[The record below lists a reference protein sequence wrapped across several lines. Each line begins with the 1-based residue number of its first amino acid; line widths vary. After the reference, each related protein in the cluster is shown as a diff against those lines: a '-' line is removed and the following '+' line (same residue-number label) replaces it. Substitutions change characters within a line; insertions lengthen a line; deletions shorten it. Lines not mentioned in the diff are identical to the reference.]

1 MTYICYTYIHC
12 IVFVL
17 IPFISH
23 VVAEQ
28 QLNPL
33 SSPMEERRLEEV
45 LSNLRSEVKKRRL
58 LMYPYYRD
66 YDMVGG
72 RGGEGGRGRE
82 SSYVHG
88 VWNAALCECVVA
100 GGLLEGVR
108 ELYMVYIPVQQAKYV
123 IMTVK
128 FDIHIH
134 KLHVNGF
141 SVVYCAPYRRM
152 RHIGGGWQA
161 LMVCSPEKYQEQTL
175 TFQLKQGDFPKQYSR
190 NIRMHDGNT
199 SKA

>member
-1 MTYICYTYIHC
+1 MTYICYTYIRS

-17 IPFISH
+17 IPLISH

-72 RGGEGGRGRE
+72 RRGRGRGGRGGEGERRVPMCTECGTYANV
-82 SSYVHG
+82 S
-88 VWNAALCECVVA
+88 VW
-100 GGLLEGVR
+100 
-108 ELYMVYIPVQQAKYV
+108 
-123 IMTVK
+123 
-128 FDIHIH
+128 
-134 KLHVNGF
+134 
-141 SVVYCAPYRRM
+141 
-152 RHIGGGWQA
+152 WQA
-161 LMVCSPEKYQEQTL
+161 GYWKV
-175 TFQLKQGDFPKQYSR
+175 
-190 NIRMHDGNT
+190 
-199 SKA
+199 

>member
-1 MTYICYTYIHC
+1 MQYVHA
-12 IVFVL
+12 IVHVL
-17 IPFISH
+17 IPFISS

-72 RGGEGGRGRE
+72 RGGEGRLLMYPYYRDYDMVGGRGGRRGDERE
-82 SSYVHG
+82 REGREGRGGREESTYVHR
-88 VWNAALCECVVA
+88 VWNICQCECVVA

-108 ELYMVYIPVQQAKYV
+108 ELYIWCTY
-123 IMTVK
+123 
-128 FDIHIH
+128 
-134 KLHVNGF
+134 L
-141 SVVYCAPYRRM
+141 S
-152 RHIGGGWQA
+152 
-161 LMVCSPEKYQEQTL
+161 S
-175 TFQLKQGDFPKQYSR
+175 KQNMYDSEV
-190 NIRMHDGNT
+190 
-199 SKA
+199 

>member
-1 MTYICYTYIHC
+1 MTYICYTYIHS

-72 RGGEGGRGRE
+72 RGGRGGEGGKGREGRRGRGR
-82 SSYVHG
+82 
-88 VWNAALCECVVA
+88 
-100 GGLLEGVR
+100 GGREGEGER
-108 ELYMVYIPVQQAKYV
+108 RVQQ
-123 IMTVK
+123 M
-128 FDIHIH
+128 
-134 KLHVNGF
+134 
-141 SVVYCAPYRRM
+141 PM
-152 RHIGGGWQA
+152 
-161 LMVCSPEKYQEQTL
+161 
-175 TFQLKQGDFPKQYSR
+175 
-190 NIRMHDGNT
+190 
-199 SKA
+199 

>member
-1 MTYICYTYIHC
+1 MLYIHNN
-12 IVFVL
+12 VL

-33 SSPMEERRLEEV
+33 SSPVEERRLEEV

-72 RGGEGGRGRE
+72 RGGEGRGRE

-88 VWNAALCECVVA
+88 VWNAT
-100 GGLLEGVR
+100 
-108 ELYMVYIPVQQAKYV
+108 Q
-123 IMTVK
+123 
-128 FDIHIH
+128 
-134 KLHVNGF
+134 
-141 SVVYCAPYRRM
+141 
-152 RHIGGGWQA
+152 
-161 LMVCSPEKYQEQTL
+161 
-175 TFQLKQGDFPKQYSR
+175 
-190 NIRMHDGNT
+190 
-199 SKA
+199 